1 MSRFVSCTAILAALA
16 CGCATPL
23 DPDELAADGEP
34 AADGEL
40 AAGGGDPAAAEA
52 APAHPSWAA
61 LAPDPSA
68 VAGNGWCY
76 WNYTWNGTSARVY
89 APSNGGCDSSVHSPL
104 VVLMKGAGFDHTDY
118 HYLLRHLARN
128 GYIGVAV
135 DSLPSGVSQS
145 DYEDAAEEAWAFVT
159 DFMWTTWSKRF
170 FIDPSRVALIGHS
183 RGGEAVK
190 FLAKDLAADPVFD
203 VRAVISLAPT
213 NFHHVALTGQDT
225 VGAMTIVGSSDADT
239 TTDRAYS
246 SHDETGSDASQQDP
260 AINPGVVYRSMKL
273 LGGGS
278 HFGFADDGAQGS
290 VTQGYALAFL
300 HAHLKSDVTYYEDY
314 IRGDAVPFGWPSTV
328 TTQESDGFLRR
339 VIDNFDD
346 GASANSTI
354 GGNVAVAFGAGGVI
368 DLGASALTPHHT
380 HALQYTAP
388 PSGSGFWWSIP
399 AGKRNVTAFKYL
411 SLRAG
416 QSAGP
421 ATDDLRVRIFNG
433 GVASPWVRLTDHGPL
448 AQPISMCLSSALG
461 FCQQIGVQA
470 HMGTIRISL
479 DAFGAHNDVT
489 AVEIGAANEAIGG
502 AFLIDNLE
510 FSEFILKP

>member
-1 MSRFVSCTAILAALA
+1 MSCSAIFAALA
-16 CGCATPL
+16 CGCAAPL
-23 DPDELAADGEP
+23 DPTEIDDGTDPAADGDPATDGEP
-34 AADGEL
+34 AVE
-40 AAGGGDPAAAEA
+40 EA
-52 APAHPSWAA
+52 APTPQSWAA
-61 LAPDPSA
+61 LTPDPSA
-68 VAGNGWCY
+68 VVGNGWCY

-89 APSNGGCDSSVHSPL
+89 APSNGGCDSSIHSPL
-104 VVLMKGAGFDHTDY
+104 VVLMRGVGFPHTNY

-135 DSLPSGVSQS
+135 DSLPSGVTQA
-145 DYEDAAEEAWAFVT
+145 DYQAAADDAWAFVK

-170 FIDPSRVALIGHS
+170 FIDPSRVGLIGHS

-190 FLAKDLAADPVFD
+190 FLAEKLKADPVFD

-213 NFHHVALTGQDT
+213 NFHHVKLTGQNT
-225 VGAMTIVGSSDADT
+225 VGAMTIVGSADADT

-260 AINPGVVYRSMKL
+260 AINPSVVYRSMKL
-273 LGGGS
+273 LGGGN
-278 HFGFADDGAQGS
+278 HGGFAAEAAQGS

-300 HAHLKSDVTYYEDY
+300 HAHLKGDVTYYEDY
-314 IRGDAVPFGWPSTV
+314 VRGDSVPFGWPSAV

-346 GASANSTI
+346 GATANSTI

-368 DLGASALTPHHT
+368 DLGSSTITPHHT

-411 SLRAG
+411 SLRVG
-416 QSAGP
+416 QIDGP
-421 ATDDLRVRIFNG
+421 ATDDLRVRIFNS
-433 GVASPWVRLTDHGPL
+433 GVASPWVRVTDHGPL
-448 AQPISMCLSSALG
+448 AQPVNMCLQSALG
-461 FCQQIGVQA
+461 ICQLIDVQA

-489 AVEIGAANEAIGG
+489 AVEIGAANEAIGSR
-502 AFLIDNLE
+502 FLIDNLE